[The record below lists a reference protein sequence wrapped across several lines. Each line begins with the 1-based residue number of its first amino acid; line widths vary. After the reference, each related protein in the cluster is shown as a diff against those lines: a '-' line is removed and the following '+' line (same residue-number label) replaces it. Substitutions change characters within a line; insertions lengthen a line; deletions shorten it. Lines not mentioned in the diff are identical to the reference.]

1 MKLNWGWSIA
11 IFYILF
17 VTVFIGIL
25 FYSFTQD
32 NSLVVDDYYEQ
43 DLNVQ
48 DRIDKQNNYRNF
60 GAVVNHVYSAA
71 DAKVQF
77 SFPAAMHEIEGKVLF
92 YRPSSSKQDYEV
104 DLKLDTVNQQTISVR
119 HLIPGQ
125 WQLHVEWMAD
135 GVPYYFSEQ
144 LVMVHGQTK

>member
-11 IFYILF
+11 IFYTLF
-17 VTVFIGIL
+17 VLVFIGIL
-25 FYSFTQD
+25 FFSFTQD

-60 GAVVNHVYSAA
+60 GAAVSHQYSASEA
-71 DAKVQF
+71 TVQF
-77 SFPAAMHEIEGKVLF
+77 SFPAAMHEVSGKVLF
-92 YRPSSSKQDYEV
+92 YRPSSAKQDYEV
-104 DLKLDTVNQQTISVR
+104 TIKLDTTNLQTISVR

-125 WQLHVEWMAD
+125 WQMHVEWMAD
-135 GVPYYFSEQ
+135 GIPYYFSEQ
-144 LVMVHGQTK
+144 LVMVHGQTQ